1 MAVLPVPGKPTNI
14 PQSCHQ
20 TLFFPSF
27 LEPGDLNKARAVDLE
42 AERAECKKLKEDLS
56 KVKNLSAK
64 IDRTAA
70 EELLEPFSSKMKNF
84 LVKAEEETKTLE
96 QSVEESCR
104 KFLDCLKFY
113 KFTPKR
119 GKVEDTKPGEFLEPW
134 YSFAEDFKNLWKKEQ
149 EKIEIQLQREE
160 KLKLKVKIE
169 NLDNQVHS
177 GVKNVK
183 FLFVLTESIL
193 LGRSEIQQ
201 FSEGQ
206 NREKEV

>member
-1 MAVLPVPGKPTNI
+1 M
-14 PQSCHQ
+14 
-20 TLFFPSF
+20 
-27 LEPGDLNKARAVDLE
+27 DLE
-42 AERAECKKLKEDLS
+42 AEKGECKKLKEDLT

-64 IDRTAA
+64 IDRTAPP
-70 EELLEPFSSKMKNF
+70 ELVEPFSSKMKNF

-160 KLKLKVKIE
+160 KLKLKGKTV
-169 NLDNQVHS
+169 NLDSQVHS
-177 GVKNVK
+177 VVKNVK
-183 FLFVLTESIL
+183 FLFVLNESIL

-206 NREKEV
+206 NREKEVLQKFPQFL